1 METFRINVLLTI
13 EENDSEYD
21 DVSKVKSE
29 MMSWLEDLGFAVEFK
44 KIIHIQEER
53 L

>member
-1 METFRINVLLTI
+1 METFRINVLLTR
-13 EENDSEYD
+13 EENDSEFD

-29 MMSWLEDLGFAVEFK
+29 MRSWLEDLGFTVEFK
-44 KIIHIQEER
+44 KIIHIQEEC